1 MLVLYTILGIMISI
15 TIIYV
20 VGNLKFNDN
29 IKKKILTFFSI
40 IYNGF
45 FGFIDT
51 IFFILLFEYFTN
63 RPKGNN
69 YEMPSSEAGFNAM
82 IGIITLLICISLLL
96 PINLYMKKKSKIST
110 KIYLIISM
118 ISTIIGITIFWIFL
132 DKTQQLL

>member
-1 MLVLYTILGIMISI
+1 MIVLYTILVIIISI

-45 FGFIDT
+45 FGYIDT

-63 RPKGNN
+63 RPKGIN
-69 YEMPSSEAGFNAM
+69 YEVPSSEIGFNAM
-82 IGIITLLICISLLL
+82 LGIIILLIYISLLL
-96 PINLYMKKKSKIST
+96 PINLYMKKKSKINT
-110 KIYLIISM
+110 KIYLISSI
-118 ISTIIGITIFWIFL
+118 ISTIIGIAIFWIFL
-132 DKTQQLL
+132 DKKQQLL